1 VILGSAVYA
10 GHWLETAKELVSR
23 SRDAPATR
31 PVWLFSSGPAGDPS
45 SKLVQVEKMGED
57 PLDVAELLRV
67 TKARGHRTFAGRLE
81 RKTPESA
88 AARRARGVPWP

>member
-1 VILGSAVYA
+1 
-10 GHWLETAKELVSR
+10 
-23 SRDAPATR
+23 
-31 PVWLFSSGPAGDPS
+31 
-45 SKLVQVEKMGED
+45 MGED